1 MSQVNRREVLTTGG
15 QWALLMALA
24 GLSPARAEPAP
35 AVRLGDPEAFS
46 FDALR
51 QRTKDLAAKPYVA
64 PAAAPS
70 IVGDVDFDAA
80 QKIKFRAD
88 RELFPNGPGAC
99 PVRLFH
105 VDKYNQ
111 LPVRINELS
120 DGVARQLIYSA
131 DSFDY
136 KDPEFAS
143 KLPADLG
150 YSGFRVMDGRG
161 KDTDWLAFQG
171 ASYFRTSGE
180 DNQYGASARGI
191 AINTAMP
198 EPEEFPRFVE
208 FWLEQPKG
216 DAALITVYALL
227 DGPSVS
233 GAYKFTATKTR
244 VPVMDVSAE
253 IFART
258 NIDRVGIAP
267 LTSMFWYGENDRRY
281 ATDWRPEIHDSDGLA
296 MWTGAD
302 EHIWRPL
309 INSELVRTNS
319 FLDKNP
325 KGFGLM
331 QRDRD
336 FAKYEDDGAFY
347 NKRPGIWVEPV
358 GEWGEGAV
366 QLVEIPT
373 DDEIHDNIV
382 AYWVPKEAVR
392 AGDELHF
399 GYKLYWQ
406 NDEPNPPIN
415 IGRVVATY
423 TGSGGVPGAR
433 RREDLFKRKFV
444 IDFTG
449 GPLDNMQQRFDVEPV
464 VTHSRGRVDNAYV
477 IKVVGTDRW
486 RALFDLTT
494 EGSDPIDLR
503 CYLRLGDETLTETWL
518 YQWIP
523 AKT

>member
-1 MSQVNRREVLTTGG
+1 MT
-15 QWALLMALA
+15 
-24 GLSPARAEPAP
+24 PARAQPP
-35 AVRLGDPEAFS
+35 LGSHLADPQPFS

-51 QRTKDLAAKPYVA
+51 LRAKELAANPYVA
-64 PAAAPS
+64 PTAAPA
-70 IVGDVDFDAA
+70 IVADVDFDAV

-88 RELFPNGPGAC
+88 RALWPNGPGAC

-120 DGVARQLIYSA
+120 DGVAREIVYSP

-136 KDPEFAS
+136 KDGEFAS
-143 KLPADLG
+143 KLPPDLG

-198 EPEEFPRFVE
+198 QPEEFPRFTE
-208 FWLEQPKG
+208 FWLEQPKN
-216 DAALITVYALL
+216 DSATVTVYALL
-227 DGPSVS
+227 DGPSIS
-233 GAYKFTATKTR
+233 GAYKFVATKSR
-244 VPVMDVSAE
+244 VPIIEVSAYLY
-253 IFART
+253 ART
-258 NIDRVGIAP
+258 DIDRVGIAP

-281 ATDWRPEIHDSDGLA
+281 AVDWRPEIHDNDGLA
-296 MWTGAD
+296 MWTGSN

-309 INSELVRTNS
+309 TNSSLVRTNS
-319 FLDKNP
+319 FLDADP

-336 FAKYEDDGAFY
+336 FTHYQDDGAFY
-347 NKRPGIWVEPV
+347 DKRPGIWVEPT
-358 GEWGEGAV
+358 GAWGEGAV

-382 AYWVPKEAVR
+382 AYWVPKAPVR
-392 AGDELHF
+392 ASDELNYN
-399 GYKLYWQ
+399 YKLYWQ
-406 NDEPNPPIN
+406 DDEPNPPVN

-423 TGSGGVPGAR
+423 TGTGGVPGAR
-433 RREDLFKRKFV
+433 RRDDVFKRKFV
-444 IDFTG
+444 IDFAG
-449 GPLDNMQQRFDVEPV
+449 GPLGSMQQRYDVTPV
-464 VTHSRGRVDNAYV
+464 ISHSRGRIDNAYV

-486 RALFDLTT
+486 RALFDLAT
-494 EGSDPIDLR
+494 EGNDPIDLR
-503 CYLRLGDETLTETWL
+503 CYLRLGEETLSETWL
-518 YQWIP
+518 YQWLP
-523 AKT
+523 KA